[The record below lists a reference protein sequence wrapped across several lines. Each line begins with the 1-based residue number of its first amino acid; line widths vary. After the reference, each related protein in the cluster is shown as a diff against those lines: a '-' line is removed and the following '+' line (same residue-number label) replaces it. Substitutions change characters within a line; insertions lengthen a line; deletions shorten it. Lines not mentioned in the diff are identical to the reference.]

1 MITFPHL
8 GVTAVPDV
16 GHLGNARFA
25 WKGRYGTVAAFLPC
39 SYML

>member
-25 WKGRYGTVAAFLPC
+25 WKGRKEVAAAFPC